1 MTIPFAVPVHVAVP
15 LLTSVRP
22 SNRGSELDGKLMPPF
37 AVVVAFGEPVTHVR
51 PLIPV
56 HCVPPD
62 HVKGP
67 LIVRL
72 SVPANVPPDWVIAVV
87 EIAPP
92 VEKFSMP
99 AEIVR
104 GPTLVTVTGAVKF
117 AVPPDAVVPLGMLY
131 VPVSVSVPPAK
142 LTVPAPLTDPLSA
155 YVPNVNPNVA
165 PEPTA
170 HEPPHVP
177 AQLPPPTR
185 FSVPAVTCTAPVLLN
200 AIVLFTVLVPV
211 PPDFLNVPPLLL
223 N

>member
-1 MTIPFAVPVHVAVP
+1 MVIPPAAPVFVAVP

-22 SNRGSELDGKLMPPF
+22 SNRGLEPDAGKLIPPF

-72 SVPANVPPDWVIAVV
+72 SVPANVPPDWIIAVV

-99 AEIVR
+99 AEIV
-104 GPTLVTVTGAVKF
+104 
-117 AVPPDAVVPLGMLY
+117 
-131 VPVSVSVPPAK
+131 
-142 LTVPAPLTDPLSA
+142 
-155 YVPNVNPNVA
+155 
-165 PEPTA
+165 
-170 HEPPHVP
+170 
-177 AQLPPPTR
+177 
-185 FSVPAVTCTAPVLLN
+185 
-200 AIVLFTVLVPV
+200 
-211 PPDFLNVPPLLL
+211 
-223 N
+223 